1 MAENNELLKDSTS
14 IVKEIESQLEK
25 LLLSKKEQVEKQ
37 LLDRIDQEKKDA
49 KLVLE
54 RIEKE
59 FAKEKEFLKDYEA
72 MIAEYEKRKVSLQEQ
87 IKEHFNKALYYQ
99 KEIEKM
105 AGDTLEELRKVTELN
120 HKLDELRQNA
130 EQRAFFLK
138 RDLEE
143 KFGILAQAPK
153 SKESEEIRVD
163 LSQELEKLKRIKE
176 LLGMEGQPEGSEFPG
191 KLEEE
196 INSEKSEHRVPN
208 IHEVMETSHFPE

>member
-1 MAENNELLKDSTS
+1 MAEENELLRDSTS

-25 LLLSKKEQVEKQ
+25 LLLSKKEQIEKQ
-37 LLDRIDQEKKDA
+37 LLDRIEQEKKEA

-54 RIEKE
+54 QIEKE
-59 FAKEKEFLKDYEA
+59 FTKEKEFLKDYEA
-72 MIAEYEKRKVSLQEQ
+72 MIAEYEKRKAGLQEQ
-87 IKEHFNKALYYQ
+87 IKEHFNKALYCQ

-105 AGDTLEELRKVTELN
+105 AGDTLDELRKVTELN

-143 KFGILAQAPK
+143 KFGILARVPK
-153 SKESEEIRVD
+153 SKESEEIQVD

-176 LLGMEGQPEGSEFPG
+176 LLGMEGQPEGSEFPE
-191 KLEEE
+191 KFEEE
-196 INSEKSEHRVPN
+196 IKSDQSEHRVPD